1 MPPNSHLRT
10 RASIGTFFNG
20 AVNRLEIEDTPDE
33 LLSSCLTDGSQQ
45 ALVAMMDCKKRNYFH
60 FKILQNNP
68 TDVMGFFPS
77 LKVAVEAVQRELHR
91 SAVALVVRGEIVKEF
106 WEGFCPLGGQIFVML
121 GLEGRDAFPVM
132 LCCWDRI

>member
-10 RASIGTFFNG
+10 RASIGAFLNG

-45 ALVAMMDCKKRNYFH
+45 ALVAMMGCKKRNYFH
-60 FKILQNNP
+60 LKILQNNP

-77 LKVAVEAVQRELHR
+77 LKGRVEAVQRGSVSHR
-91 SAVALVVRGEIVKEF
+91 SAVALVVRGEIVKGF
-106 WEGFCPLGGQIFVML
+106 GEGFCPF
-121 GLEGRDAFPVM
+121 GRADFHDAGFGR
-132 LCCWDRI
+132 L